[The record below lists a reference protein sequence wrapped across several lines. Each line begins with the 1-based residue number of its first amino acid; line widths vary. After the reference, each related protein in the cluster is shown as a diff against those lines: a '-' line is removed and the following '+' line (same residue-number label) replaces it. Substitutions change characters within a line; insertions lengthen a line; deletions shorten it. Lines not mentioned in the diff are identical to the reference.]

1 MLEPTHERGA
11 PSRMRFATCRS
22 ARALSDGVP
31 GILVVRKKHRA
42 SILETVGPE
51 TVDPE
56 VVGDVRGSWFDD
68 RITRKD
74 RMISR
79 IALDRA
85 MQQTIV
91 T

>member
-1 MLEPTHERGA
+1 MNAAHRPGCGLQHVDRRGPCLTA
-11 PSRMRFATCRS
+11 SRASWSC
-22 ARALSDGVP
+22 A
-31 GILVVRKKHRA
+31 KKHRA